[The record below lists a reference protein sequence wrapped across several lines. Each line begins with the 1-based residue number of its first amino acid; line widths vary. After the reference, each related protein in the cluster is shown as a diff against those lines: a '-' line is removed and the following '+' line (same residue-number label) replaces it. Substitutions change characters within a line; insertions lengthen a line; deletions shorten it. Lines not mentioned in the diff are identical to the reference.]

1 MGGIGKS
8 GRKAAPRKRARE
20 GVPVRYRAR
29 VEYDGTDF
37 AGFQIQIG
45 GRTVQGELESTLRRL
60 SGGARVVVEGSGR
73 TDAGV
78 HARGQVIAFTYN
90 GRLGRSELQKALAAG
105 LPTDIGI
112 GPLVA
117 VGKDF
122 SPRHQ
127 ARHREYRYLIWNGP
141 RSPLRERQ
149 SLGVRE
155 RLDVAAMAA
164 AAKVF
169 IGRHDF
175 SAFGGTDR
183 QPVRTLTKL
192 SVIRRGDLITVTV
205 VGDAFLRGMVRRIVA
220 ALMRVG
226 HGRAGAEDLAKA
238 LGERSPA
245 FHGEAAAPRG
255 LTLWRVPMEARRHK
269 TRKQQEHR

>member
-8 GRKAAPRKRARE
+8 GRKAAPLKSARE
-20 GVPVRYRAR
+20 GVSVRYRAR

-37 AGFQIQIG
+37 AGFQMQSG
-45 GRTVQGELESTLRRL
+45 GRTVQGELESALRRL
-60 SGGARVVVEGSGR
+60 SGGTRVVVDGAGR

-78 HARGQVIAFTYN
+78 HARGQVIAFTYS
-90 GRLGRSELQKALAAG
+90 GRLGRSELQRALAAG
-105 LPTDIGI
+105 LPKDIGI
-112 GPLVA
+112 GPIVP
-117 VGKDF
+117 VGKGF

-127 ARHREYRYLIWNGP
+127 ARYREYRYLIWNGP

-183 QPVRTLTKL
+183 QPVRTLSKL
-192 SVIRRGDLITVTV
+192 SVIRRGDLITITV
-205 VGDAFLRGMVRRIVA
+205 IGDAFLRGMVRRMVA

-226 HGRAGAEDLAKA
+226 HGRASAEDLAKA
-238 LGERSPA
+238 LGERRPA
-245 FHGEAAAPRG
+245 FHGEGAAPRG
-255 LTLWRVPMEARRHK
+255 LTLWRVPMGPRHK
-269 TRKQQEHR
+269 TRKQQEDR

>member
-1 MGGIGKS
+1 MGGTGKS

-37 AGFQIQIG
+37 AGFQVQPG
-45 GRTVQGELESTLRRL
+45 ARTVQGELESALSRL
-60 SGGARVVVEGSGR
+60 SGGTRVVVDGSGR

-78 HARGQVIAFTYN
+78 HARGQVIAFTYS
-90 GRLGRSELQKALAAG
+90 GRLGRSELRKALAAG
-105 LPTDIGI
+105 LPRDIGL
-112 GPLVA
+112 GPIVA
-117 VGKDF
+117 VGHDF

-169 IGRHDF
+169 VGRHDF

-183 QPVRTLTKL
+183 QPVRTLSKL
-192 SVIRRGDLITVTV
+192 SVVRRGDMITVTV
-205 VGDAFLRGMVRRIVA
+205 IGDAFLRGMVRRIVA
-220 ALMRVG
+220 ALLRVG
-226 HGRAGAEDLAKA
+226 HGRASAEDLAQA
-238 LGERSPA
+238 LSERRPA

-255 LTLWRVPMEARRHK
+255 LTLWRVPMGQRHK
-269 TRKQQEHR
+269 TRYEQDQS